1 MRRGGNTVT
10 KKKQKEKIRRND
22 LDHAASEIE
31 NIRESLAEA
40 YQQFNNTTDSDAL
53 DACIFEISALRSRY
67 NTALKHYRSRY
78 G

>member
-1 MRRGGNTVT
+1 MREGGNTVT
-10 KKKQKEKIRRND
+10 KKKQIEKTRRND

-31 NIRESLAEA
+31 NIRESLSEA

>member
-1 MRRGGNTVT
+1 MREGGNTVT
-10 KKKQKEKIRRND
+10 KKKQIEKTRRND